1 MKRSIIRIALVSC
14 GFAAAASTFAQT
26 AQAAGQYKEEGIASW
41 YGAEFDGKT
50 TASGE
55 VFDSKLMTAAHPALP
70 FGTVL
75 RVTNTQNGKQTTV
88 RVNDRG
94 PYVPNRIIDVSRAAA
109 EQLDML
115 ATGTAPVAI
124 EKAAVVEAGK
134 NAPAIDQA
142 PVPQSAAP
150 VAAPIVLGP
159 AKVLPNPVDPASGK
173 RYRLQVGSYKL
184 TKYAADAFERLK
196 RAGLSP
202 AYERSG
208 DNYRVVVPEVGAA
221 DIERIAAV
229 IGAAGFKEIL
239 AREIP

>member
-94 PYVPNRIIDVSRAAA
+94 PYVPNRIIDVSRPRRNSW
-109 EQLDML
+109 
-115 ATGTAPVAI
+115 TCSHWNR
-124 EKAAVVEAGK
+124 AGGHREGRGRRGWK